1 MPPPNQRSPII
12 ATPPGMRHSVCMVMA
27 LLIGLIGS
35 SALVI
40 GAVVG
45 AVWTAPE
52 RVTGILLAF
61 ASGTLIAALAFEL
74 FPEAVEVGGLGPS
87 VFGLFSGAIV
97 FVVANTIV
105 DGIVARGAGDA
116 DDIPT
121 PNEAVSEAVAG
132 AEAEQTAKLEHA
144 ASGRGAAGSGLGI
157 AFGLLAAVTL
167 DGVPENLALGV
178 SLEGSGGSLGG
189 VVALLVAVFVSN
201 LPESLVGSMAM
212 RSGGQSKQFVLTI
225 WSVTAAVLTV
235 AVVVGNEVAAAM
247 SPSVL
252 AYGLS
257 FAGGAVLASL
267 ADTLM
272 PEAFEHGRPFN
283 ALSTVLGFLLAF
295 VLAHPG

>member
-1 MPPPNQRSPII
+1 ML
-12 ATPPGMRHSVCMVMA
+12 VA

-45 AVWTAPE
+45 SVWTAPE
-52 RVTGILLAF
+52 RVTGVLLAF
-61 ASGTLIAALAFEL
+61 ASGTLVAALSFEL
-74 FPEAVEVGGLGPS
+74 FPEAVEVGGLAPS
-87 VFGLFSGAIV
+87 VFGLMSGAVV

-105 DGIVARGAGDA
+105 DSRVATGAGDTDERSASDSGLDEVA
-116 DDIPT
+116 DMISD
-121 PNEAVSEAVAG
+121 
-132 AEAEQTAKLEHA
+132 AEAEQTDKLQQA
-144 ASGRGAAGSGLGI
+144 AAGRGAASSGLGI

-178 SLEGSGGSLGG
+178 SLEGAGGSLSG

-212 RSGGQSKQFVLTI
+212 RSGGQSRRFVISI
-225 WSVTAAVLTV
+225 WSATAAVLTV
-235 AVVVGNEVAAAM
+235 AVIVGNQVAAGM
-247 SPSVL
+247 SPNVL
-252 AYGLS
+252 AFALA

-283 ALSTVLGFLLAF
+283 ALSTAIGFLLAF
-295 VLAHPG
+295 VLANG